1 MHAFLASSASVMGY
15 LRARMDLI
23 ALVNAMILY
32 LLRVGRLS
40 SSSLPEAKLASYLYD
55 NEAEQYFSR
64 AYLVHPG

>member
-40 SSSLPEAKLASYLYD
+40 SSSLPEAKLASYLHD